1 MTQRY
6 SKYKDSGIEWI
17 GEIPEHW
24 EVRKL
29 KHILSSKLKYGANE
43 SGLDYHENLPRYIRI
58 SDFGIDGKLNEEKK
72 HSLPFEIARNYL
84 LKDGDILFARSGAT
98 VGKAYQFR
106 SSLSIEKEYCYAGYL
121 IKAEPALNK
130 VNSDL
135 LYYYTQS
142 SSFNSWKDSIFN
154 KATIENIGA
163 DKYAELFIPLPPLAE
178 QESIAQFLD
187 EKCARIDEA
196 VRIKEKQIDLLKEYR
211 QIAIHQAVTKGLN
224 DKVKMKDSGIDWIG
238 EIPEHWEVI
247 PLNYIGFT
255 QNGISKGGEYF
266 GKGTPFISYSDVYKN
281 ETLPQNINGLVE
293 ATSNEMLQYSVEKG
307 DVFFTRTSETVDE
320 IGLSSVALKNFENA
334 TFAGF
339 LIRFRFTKNI
349 YLPEFSKY
357 YFRSKTHRTFFV
369 GKMNLVIRASLS
381 QELLKK
387 MPVLIPPLSEQN
399 QIVAHLEA
407 LTTKTD
413 EAIHLKEQQIEQLK
427 QYKNSLINE
436 VVTGKI
442 RVS

>member
-1 MTQRY
+1 MTQKY

-24 EVRKL
+24 EVIPNKYIFKQKKNLVGKNSNAYELLSLTLRGIIKRDMENPEGKFPAEFDNYQEVNRGDFIFCLFDVEETPRTVGLSNYDGMITGAYTVLENFHGSNSKYLYYFYLYADENKL
-29 KHILSSKLKYGANE
+29 LKYLYRGLRNTIPKE
-43 SGLDYHENLPRYIRI
+43 S
-58 SDFGIDGKLNEEKK
+58 F
-72 HSLPFEIARNYL
+72 F
-84 LKDGDILFARSGAT
+84 
-98 VGKAYQFR
+98 
-106 SSLSIEKEYCYAGYL
+106 
-121 IKAEPALNK
+121 
-130 VNSDL
+130 
-135 LYYYTQS
+135 
-142 SSFNSWKDSIFN
+142 SFN
-154 KATIENIGA
+154 T
-163 DKYAELFIPLPPLAE
+163 PLPPLPE
-178 QESIAQFLD
+178 QEAIAQFLD

-224 DKVKMKDSGIDWIG
+224 DQVKMKDSGIDWIG

-266 GKGTPFISYSDVYKN
+266 GKGTPFISYSDVHKN
-281 ETLPQNINGLVE
+281 ETLPRHINGLVE

-320 IGLSSVALKNFENA
+320 IGLSSVALENFENA

-357 YFRSKTHRTFFV
+357 YFRSKTHRPFFV

-387 MPVLIPPLSEQN
+387 MPVLIPPLAEQT
-399 QIVAHLEA
+399 QIIEHLESLMA
-407 LTTKTD
+407 KTD
-413 EAIHLKEQQIEQLK
+413 EAIHLKKKQIEQLK
-427 QYKNSLINE
+427 QYKNTLINE

>member
-6 SKYKDSGIEWI
+6 IKYKDSGIEWI

-24 EVRKL
+24 EVGRLSSWFDERRQKVSDKDFEPLSVTKNGIFPQLENAAKSNDGDNRKL
-29 KHILSSKLKYGANE
+29 VKKGDFVINSRSDRKGSSGVSPLDGSVSLINIVIAPRNISGAF
-43 SGLDYHENLPRYIRI
+43 I
-58 SDFGIDGKLNEEKK
+58 
-72 HSLPFEIARNYL
+72 NYL
-84 LKDGDILFARSGAT
+84 LKSNSFVEEFYKYGHGIVADLWTTRYDEMKF
-98 VGKAYQFR
+98 
-106 SSLSIEKEYCYAGYL
+106 
-121 IKAEPALNK
+121 IKLAIP
-130 VNSDL
+130 
-135 LYYYTQS
+135 
-142 SSFNSWKDSIFN
+142 
-154 KATIENIGA
+154 
-163 DKYAELFIPLPPLAE
+163 PLPE

-196 VRIKEKQIDLLKEYR
+196 VQIKEKQIDLLKEYR

-224 DKVKMKDSGIDWIG
+224 DQVKMKDSGIDWIG

-281 ETLPQNINGLVE
+281 ETLPQHINGLVE
-293 ATSNEMLQYSVEKG
+293 ATSNEMLQYSVKKG

-320 IGLSSVALKNFENA
+320 IGLSSVALENFENA

-357 YFRSKTHRTFFV
+357 YFRSKTHRPFFV

-387 MPVLIPPLSEQN
+387 MPVLIPPLAEQT
-399 QIVAHLEA
+399 QIIEHLESLMA
-407 LTTKTD
+407 KTD
-413 EAIHLKEQQIEQLK
+413 EAIHLKKQQIEQLK
-427 QYKNSLINE
+427 KYKNTLINE

>member
-1 MTQRY
+1 MKQRY

-24 EVRKL
+24 EVRRL
-29 KHILSSKLKYGANE
+29 KFICELNSDTLPENTNPDLKIEYVDIGSVSFVNGIEKTEQFTFKSAPSRARRLAKQNDTIVSTVRTYLKAIDFIDSEKSKYVYSTGFAILSPKDIK
-43 SGLDYHENLPRYIRI
+43 PRYLASSVRCNFFTGQVTYSSKGMSYPAIN
-58 SDFGIDGKLNEEKK
+58 STDL
-72 HSLPFEIARNYL
+72 SCLWL
-84 LKDGDILFARSGAT
+84 L
-98 VGKAYQFR
+98 
-106 SSLSIEKEYCYAGYL
+106 
-121 IKAEPALNK
+121 
-130 VNSDL
+130 
-135 LYYYTQS
+135 
-142 SSFNSWKDSIFN
+142 
-154 KATIENIGA
+154 
-163 DKYAELFIPLPPLAE
+163 LPPLPE

-187 EKCARIDEA
+187 EKCARIDES
-196 VRIKEKQIDLLKEYR
+196 VLIKEKQIDLLKQYR

-281 ETLPQNINGLVE
+281 ETLPQHINGLVE
-293 ATSNEMLQYSVEKG
+293 ATLNEMLQYSVEKG

-320 IGLSSVALKNFENA
+320 IGLSSVALENFENA

-357 YFRSKTHRTFFV
+357 YFRSKTHRPFFV

-387 MPVLIPPLSEQN
+387 MPVLIPPLAEQT
-399 QIVAHLEA
+399 QIVAHLES
-407 LTTKTD
+407 LTAKTD
-413 EAIHLKEQQIEQLK
+413 EAIHLKKQQIEQLK
-427 QYKNSLINE
+427 QFKNSLINE

>member
-29 KHILSSKLKYGANE
+29 KFICEINRDTLPENTNPGIKIEYVDIGSVSFINGIEKTEHFTFKSAPSRARRLAKKNDTIVSTVRTYLKAIDFITGEKSNYVYSTGFAILSPRKEIK
-43 SGLDYHENLPRYIRI
+43 PRYLASSVRCNFFTGQVAYSSKGMSYPAINPT
-58 SDFGIDGKLNEEKK
+58 DLGCLW
-72 HSLPFEIARNYL
+72 L
-84 LKDGDILFARSGAT
+84 L
-98 VGKAYQFR
+98 Q
-106 SSLSIEKEYCYAGYL
+106 
-121 IKAEPALNK
+121 
-130 VNSDL
+130 
-135 LYYYTQS
+135 
-142 SSFNSWKDSIFN
+142 
-154 KATIENIGA
+154 
-163 DKYAELFIPLPPLAE
+163 PPLTE

-224 DKVKMKDSGIDWIG
+224 DQVKMKDSGIEWIG

-387 MPVLIPPLSEQN
+387 MPVLIPPLFEQN

-427 QYKNSLINE
+427 QYKTSLIDE